1 MFSKP
6 SFAILLLGLLA
17 VNAEHLSDMV
27 FMSLK
32 EDLNSIGVKE
42 SRIRLEKKVLNAKK
56 VSLEESIQPRIR
68 HEMDDF
74 DKAEEGFFHA
84 VENIERNAVN
94 MARNLVY
101 DEVDVLFGKDH
112 GHSHSDGLPR
122 RPSSSRMKEVRN
134 SPKVSRNE
142 RDKSLSLVN
151 FMVIHG

>member
-6 SFAILLLGLLA
+6 SLAILLLGLLS

-32 EDLNSIGVKE
+32 EDLNSFGVRK
-42 SRIRLEKKVLNAKK
+42 SRNRFGNKVLNAKK
-56 VSLEESIQPRIR
+56 VSLDSIQPRIR
-68 HEMDDF
+68 HEMDDC

-94 MARNLVY
+94 TARKLVH

-112 GHSHSDGLPR
+112 GQYYSDGPPR
-122 RPSSSRMKEVRN
+122 RPSSSRMQEVLN
-134 SPKVSRNE
+134 SPKFSRKE
-142 RDKSLSLVN
+142 RD
-151 FMVIHG
+151 

>member
-6 SFAILLLGLLA
+6 SLAILLLGLLS

-32 EDLNSIGVKE
+32 EDLNSFGIKD
-42 SRIRLEKKVLNAKK
+42 SRNRLENKVLNAKK
-56 VSLEESIQPRIR
+56 VSLEPIQPRIR

-94 MARNLVY
+94 MARNLVH

-112 GHSHSDGLPR
+112 GQFHSDRLSR
-122 RPSSSRMKEVRN
+122 RPSPSRIKEVRN
-134 SPKVSRNE
+134 SAKVSRNE